1 MKLFMASSAHL
12 LLFLNAC
19 LLLLPLLPTSGQR
32 STYIIHMNSSSMP
45 ASQPTHH
52 DWYSTILENMSLA
65 TPNSTTSGRPQL
77 LHTYHHALTGFA
89 ATLTADELRAME
101 GSSGFIAAYPDLEIK
116 LHTTRT
122 PQFLC
127 LNHDTGLW
135 PSSSYGD
142 GVVIGVID
150 SGVWSESPSL
160 NDGGMSPAPL
170 WWNGTCE
177 LGTRC
182 NWKLIGA
189 RSFNVSSSTADG
201 ESARDN
207 DGHGT
212 LVASVA
218 AGAPVSGASFFGY
231 ANGTAV
237 GMAPRAWISV
247 YEVADGR
254 TLVAFTCNVLAA
266 MDAAI
271 ADRVDVI
278 SIAMGLTDLVPLYED
293 PFAIASFSAMKK
305 GIMVVFSAGNDGP
318 SNYTVTNAF
327 PWAITV
333 GGSSVDRR
341 LTGTL
346 TVYGDS
352 FTGVS
357 LYPLSKLLVD
367 LPLVYNATISHCNS
381 SELISQAAAG
391 KIVVCHGLGGIGS
404 MFYQIAAVNA
414 SEAAAAVFVTDDA
427 LFLEDGEFACPAIA
441 LDLDTGE
448 VLLRYLSSLPYP
460 TASMEFQETQVSG
473 FLGPV
478 IAAPAIG
485 TYSSRGPSLISPD
498 VLKPD
503 VVAPGTRILG
513 AWPTN
518 KPAATAGAMS
528 LANPFAV
535 KSGTSFAS
543 AHVAGIAALLQA
555 ANYHSWSPA
564 AIRSAMMTTA
574 HQLDNTG
581 DPIKDSA
588 TNSEATP
595 LAIGAGHV
603 DPNRALHPGLVYDAG
618 EVDYVSFLCSQGFSQ
633 EQIMAIVGVDS
644 YDCSSPSPHLNY
656 PSFIAFFPPQPL
668 WPGPQ
673 SFMRTVT
680 NVDTKPAVY
689 RAFVRQPV
697 GFTVSVQ
704 PEELVF
710 NATMATNTANFVLTI
725 VQNEEP
731 VTVVSSGSLT
741 WVHEEFTYTVR
752 SPIVVVAERAPAFP

>member
-1 MKLFMASSAHL
+1 
-12 LLFLNAC
+12 
-19 LLLLPLLPTSGQR
+19 
-32 STYIIHMNSSSMP
+32 MNTSSMP
-45 ASQPTHH
+45 ASHPTHH
-52 DWYSTILENMSLA
+52 DWYAAILENMSLA
-65 TPNSTTSGRPQL
+65 TPDSTTSGRPHL

-89 ATLTADELRAME
+89 AALTADELRAIE
-101 GSSGFIAAYPDLEIK
+101 GSYGFVAAYPDLEIK

-122 PQFLC
+122 PQFLY

-150 SGVWSESPSL
+150 SGVWSESPSF
-160 NDGGMSPAPL
+160 NDGGMSPAPG

-189 RSFNVSSSTADG
+189 RSFNVSSSPADG
-201 ESARDN
+201 GSARDN

-247 YEVADGR
+247 YEVADAR
-254 TLVAFTCNVLAA
+254 ALAAFTANVLAA

-278 SIAMGLTDLVPLYED
+278 SIAMGLTDLVPLYKD
-293 PFAIASFSAMKK
+293 PFAIASFSAMKE
-305 GIMVVFSAGNDGP
+305 GITVVFSAGNDGP
-318 SNYTVTNAF
+318 WNYTVTNAF

-333 GGSSVDRR
+333 GGSSVDRS

-346 TVYGDS
+346 TVYGRR

-357 LYPLSKLLVD
+357 LYPVSKLLVD
-367 LPLVYNATISHCNS
+367 LPLVYNAAISQCSS

-391 KIVVCHGLGGIGS
+391 KIVVCHGLGGIDS
-404 MFYQIAAVNA
+404 LFYQIAAVNA

-427 LFLEDGEFACPAIA
+427 LFLEVGEFACPAIA

-448 VLLRYLSSLPYP
+448 ALLRYISSLPYP
-460 TASMEFQETQVSG
+460 TASMVFQETQVSG

-498 VLKPD
+498 ILKPD

-528 LANPFAV
+528 LASPFAV
-535 KSGTSFAS
+535 RSGTSLAS
-543 AHVAGIAALLQA
+543 AHVAGIAALLQGA
-555 ANYHSWSPA
+555 KYHSWSPA

-574 HQLDNTG
+574 YQLDNTG

-588 TNSEATP
+588 ANSEATP
-595 LAIGAGHV
+595 LGMGAGHV

-618 EVDYVSFLCSQGFSQ
+618 EADYVSFLCSQGFSQ
-633 EQIMAIVGVDS
+633 EQVMAIVGVDS

-656 PSFIAFFPPQPL
+656 PSFIAFFPQAQSPE
-668 WPGPQ
+668 PQ
-673 SFMRTVT
+673 SFKRTVT
-680 NVDTKPAVY
+680 NVDWKPAVY
-689 RAFVRQPV
+689 RAFVRHPV
-697 GFTVSVQ
+697 GFTVTVQ
-704 PEELVF
+704 PEVLVF
-710 NATMATNTANFVLTI
+710 NATTAINTADFVLTI

-731 VTVVSSGSLT
+731 VAMVSSGSLT
-741 WVHEEFTYTVR
+741 WVHEELTYTVR
-752 SPIVVVAERAPAFP
+752 SPIVVVAETAPAFP